1 MCFSSDTKETGVL
14 STSPVSQ
21 IVTHSPDCSRKLS
34 EVISGRHFDHFL
46 SFKFQ
51 TIEPNPPPTKGA
63 IGLFSVFTGIG
74 SPVCI

>member
-1 MCFSSDTKETGVL
+1 MCFSSDTTETGVL
-14 STSPVSQ
+14 STSHVSQ
-21 IVTHSPDCSRKLS
+21 IVTHSPDFSREL
-34 EVISGRHFDHFL
+34 SGRHFDHFL
-46 SFKFQ
+46 SIKFR

>member
-21 IVTHSPDCSRKLS
+21 IVTHSPDFSREL
-34 EVISGRHFDHFL
+34 SGRHFDHFL

-51 TIEPNPPPTKGA
+51 TIEPNLPLKRGQ
-63 IGLFSVFTGIG
+63 
-74 SPVCI
+74 